1 MSCANTEH
9 QFENDIEELM
19 TTELGW
25 TKASERSY
33 LKWGEMQRYSRGIAD
48 FRLRLY
54 WPEFKN
60 IKIPCPPLEEQ
71 RAIANELDEKCAAID
86 ALIAEKEALIADL
99 EAYWKSLI
107 FEVVTGKREVA

>member
-25 TKASERSY
+25 TKAS
-33 LKWGEMQRYSRGIAD
+33 
-48 FRLRLY
+48 
-54 WPEFKN
+54 
-60 IKIPCPPLEEQ
+60 
-71 RAIANELDEKCAAID
+71 ELDEKCAAID